1 MKWNAMNTQSTIR
14 KKAFTLIELL
24 VVISIISLLISI
36 LLPALSKAR
45 EAAQITRCGG
55 NLRQVGISANAY
67 CIDFRDYLP
76 PFPLFKS
83 PYDKP
88 TDDKYYSLL
97 LSTPGGTPTYY
108 YMGRLVATGYLPN
121 VDVLYC
127 PTATGRHARNMFS
140 PTSYTLGG
148 YKLRPVRP
156 LPSGEAAVIPPVEE
170 VGTANAFL
178 KIDLMPARAILSDLT
193 NYETST
199 GIGFAS
205 VGTANTEHSS
215 KGFQV
220 LYGDGSVTIDG
231 SGRWRFHGGTEW
243 PWWRISS
250 SSTSGWDRI
259 PFYD

>member
-1 MKWNAMNTQSTIR
+1 MNKLPIKRSG
-14 KKAFTLIELL
+14 AFTLIELL
-24 VVISIISLLISI
+24 VVISIISLLMAI
-36 LLPALSKAR
+36 LLPALRKAR
-45 EAAQITRCGG
+45 EAAQITRCSA

-67 CIDFRDYLP
+67 SIDFHDYLP

-88 TDDKYYSLL
+88 TNDKYYSLL
-97 LSTPGGTPTYY
+97 LSTPGGKPTYY

-127 PTATGRHARNMFS
+127 PTATGRHARNMFN

-156 LPSGEAAVIPPVEE
+156 LPSGEAAIITPVEE

-178 KIDLMPARAILSDLT
+178 KIDLMHARAILSDLC
-193 NYETST
+193 NYETDT
-199 GIGFAS
+199 GTGYAS
-205 VGTANTEHSS
+205 VGTFNTAHVNKSI
-215 KGFQV
+215 QV
-220 LYGDGSVTIDG
+220 LYGDGSVTPDG
-231 SGRWRFHGGTEW
+231 SGRWISHGGTEW

-250 SSTSGWDRI
+250 TSTTGWDRI
-259 PFYD
+259 PFYH